1 VLNYFPKYF
10 TNKAITL
17 YICVLVLCNIVFFI
31 HALPIMFWIF
41 GIVEVLCFFYFSN
54 IITRKWSEYSLRKFS
69 RNLFLTAFIV
79 RIIWVIF
86 SYFFYNVFNGQ
97 PFEFDAADA
106 LNYHDQGLWVAQLIN
121 EGSLQLFVKSIRGG
135 YSDMGYPFYLGC
147 QYWFTDG
154 SILIA
159 RFLKAIY
166 GAYTCVLI
174 YRFAKNNFGE
184 EVGRIASI
192 FCMLMPNLILYTG
205 MHLKE
210 TEMILLIVW
219 FIERSDFLL
228 RGKKFNFINIAP
240 PIMLA
245 LSLFFLRTVLGAAAI
260 FALFTALLFSSN
272 HVLNLGKRTVL
283 VVWMVGT
290 VGFFIGGRV
299 ATEVEAVWAARS
311 TNQEKGEISKVK
323 ANKLSKYASGAV
335 FAPLIFVIPF
345 PTMVDSPGQRNQK
358 LIHGGNYVKNI
369 MAFFVIFAFYW
380 ILKNKKWRDYLLLEA
395 FTLGYLL
402 VIAMSTFA
410 ESERFHLPA
419 VPFLMIFAA
428 FGISKITNK
437 EKKYFKWYLVFIFL
451 AVVGWNWFKLAGR
464 GLI

>member
-1 VLNYFPKYF
+1 VLNYFPKFF
-10 TNKAITL
+10 TTKSFTL
-17 YICVLVLCNIVFFI
+17 YIVVLVFCNTVFFY
-31 HALPIMFWIF
+31 HFLPILYCIF
-41 GIVEVLCFFYFSN
+41 GLIEVLSFFYFSN
-54 IITRKWSEYSLRKFS
+54 IFTRDWADFSIKKFIKK
-69 RNLFLTAFIV
+69 LFITAFIIRV
-79 RIIWVIF
+79 IWVIF
-86 SYFFYNVFNGQ
+86 SYFFYTTMNGQ
-97 PFEFDAADA
+97 PFEFDTGDA
-106 LNYHDQGLWVAQLIN
+106 LNYHQQAEWVAKLIN
-121 EGSLQLFVKSIRGG
+121 DGNLHSFIQTVKGG
-135 YSDMGYPFYLGC
+135 YSDMGYPIYLGY
-147 QYWFTDG
+147 QYWFTNG
-154 SILIA
+154 SIIIA
-159 RFLKAIY
+159 RLLKAAY

-174 YRFAKNNFGE
+174 YRLAKNNFGE
-184 EVGRIASI
+184 EVGRMASI

-210 TEMILLIVW
+210 TEMILLTVW
-219 FIERSDFLL
+219 FIERTDYLL
-228 RGKKFNFINIAP
+228 RGKQFNFANVAP
-240 PIMLA
+240 PIILA
-245 LSLFFLRTVLGAAAI
+245 LSLFFLRTVLGASAI
-260 FALFTALLFSSN
+260 FALFTALLFSSAQ
-272 HVLNLGKRTVL
+272 VLNFGKRTVL

-311 TNQEKGEISKVK
+311 TNQERGEISKVK
-323 ANKLSKYASGAV
+323 ANKLAKYASSAV

-358 LIHGGNYVKNI
+358 LINGGNYVKNI

-380 ILKNKKWRDYLLLEA
+380 ILKNKKWREYLLLES
-395 FTLGYLL
+395 FLLGYLIVL
-402 VIAMSTFA
+402 AMSTFA